1 MPGLIPNLLTH
12 WAMRPAALAR
22 SAAEKNMADQTV
34 GLSLRHQARI
44 PSEPGTHGVRA
55 PEPRPCESRAARP
68 SLLGGGGGA
77 RRCAW
82 AAGAQWAETSSRRG
96 PAKTSQARKR
106 LGAAGRRW
114 GPDLERKRQ

>member
-22 SAAEKNMADQTV
+22 SAAENMADQTV

-55 PEPRPCESRAARP
+55 PEPRPRESRRRGRAEVR
-68 SLLGGGGGA
+68 GGCWGPVGGDFL
-77 RRCAW
+77 
-82 AAGAQWAETSSRRG
+82 AETPGEEQPG
-96 PAKTSQARKR
+96 P
-106 LGAAGRRW
+106 
-114 GPDLERKRQ
+114 